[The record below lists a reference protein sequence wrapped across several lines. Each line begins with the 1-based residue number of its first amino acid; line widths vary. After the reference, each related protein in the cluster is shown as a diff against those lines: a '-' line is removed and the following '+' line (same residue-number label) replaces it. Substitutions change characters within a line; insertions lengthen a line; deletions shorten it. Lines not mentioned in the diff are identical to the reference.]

1 MAYIL
6 STLINLN
13 LLLTR
18 SNLLPPQKIKSS
30 ITIQS
35 HIRALALNSLFQ
47 KFYLLPLNTYTHIY
61 TKERKEKEALNH
73 APSANSP
80 SLFELNLQHDSIF
93 HVNEPRYYCSP
104 GDHNYRSTRH
114 FYLKNGQRTMA
125 VKSY

>member
-1 MAYIL
+1 M
-6 STLINLN
+6 
-13 LLLTR
+13 
-18 SNLLPPQKIKSS
+18 
-30 ITIQS
+30 
-35 HIRALALNSLFQ
+35 
-47 KFYLLPLNTYTHIY
+47 YTHTY
-61 TKERKEKEALNH
+61 TKERKEKEALNC